1 MIDALGEADHELF
14 DAMTAEICE
23 YGKTGH
29 LERLRRLDQE
39 AGGESGYGRVAEALR
54 LRLEGE

>member
-1 MIDALGEADHELF
+1 
-14 DAMTAEICE
+14 MTAEICE

-39 AGGESGYGRVAEALR
+39 AGWESGYGRVAEALR
-54 LRLEGE
+54 LRLKGE